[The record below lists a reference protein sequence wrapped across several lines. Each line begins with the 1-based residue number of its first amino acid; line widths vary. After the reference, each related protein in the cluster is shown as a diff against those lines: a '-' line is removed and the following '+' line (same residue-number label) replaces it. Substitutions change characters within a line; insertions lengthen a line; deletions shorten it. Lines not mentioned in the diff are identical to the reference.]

1 MIISRTP
8 YRISFCGGG
17 TDFPSFYTQEPGYV
31 LSTSIDKYLYVI
43 ARRQIG
49 LVEHKYR
56 INYSMVEFCKEIE
69 EIQHPI
75 VREAFKLYG
84 IDFPIEITTFADIPA
99 YTGLGSS
106 SAFAVGLLHALSGLQ
121 GKYRTKHELATEA
134 AKIEIEVLGRS
145 IGKQDHFASA
155 YGNFNVFRF
164 EENGKVV
171 IEPVFYRQE
180 VIESINRNL
189 LLFYTGQKRDASEV
203 LKSQEENQHTKMDN
217 LRLMKNQVFE
227 LRKIISEGKKLQQ
240 IGELLNIGWQAKRE
254 LSPLTTNSQIDGWY
268 RSAMEAG
275 AIGGKILG
283 AGGGGF
289 LLLFAEPQNHSEI
302 RKALSDLFEVPFN
315 FDREGSMIQ
324 HYSQPTV

>member
-121 GKYRTKHELATEA
+121 GKYRTKHELAT
-134 AKIEIEVLGRS
+134 
-145 IGKQDHFASA
+145 
-155 YGNFNVFRF
+155 
-164 EENGKVV
+164 
-171 IEPVFYRQE
+171 
-180 VIESINRNL
+180 
-189 LLFYTGQKRDASEV
+189 
-203 LKSQEENQHTKMDN
+203 
-217 LRLMKNQVFE
+217 
-227 LRKIISEGKKLQQ
+227 
-240 IGELLNIGWQAKRE
+240 
-254 LSPLTTNSQIDGWY
+254 
-268 RSAMEAG
+268 
-275 AIGGKILG
+275 
-283 AGGGGF
+283 
-289 LLLFAEPQNHSEI
+289 
-302 RKALSDLFEVPFN
+302 
-315 FDREGSMIQ
+315 
-324 HYSQPTV
+324 